1 MKKSFPLLIALFF
14 VVSCGGGGGGETSNS
29 AVPNN
34 GMSSAV
40 LSEGVSHY
48 KSLVSSGTDKDIAVS
63 DTVNW
68 FKTQKG
74 VTDAYPAA
82 DNRNIF
88 IKEANGMTTLFI
100 TETFSNLS
108 SSATGK
114 SFNKKISLNL
124 QSSAQSMKAIVMDPF
139 NIPHKNSSAVNNVL
153 SNFPDMEVTYLKG
166 TDVTPEVIQNLSG
179 NNLIYYVGHGGID
192 NEKGGIV
199 FIGTGVPFSLD
210 TFLPYAA
217 KYNDVG
223 KYKYLGRGV
232 TSDGFAFILINSN
245 FIADYSKGLNA
256 TAVYMD
262 ACHSL
267 DSDTND
273 TMATAFINNGAK
285 SYLGW
290 GGGVDPELPIPWILP
305 WQVDTTYRVAES
317 FFTDILACK
326 SVSAAFNN
334 LPFDW
339 NITDLHYRGDGKL
352 PVCEIP
358 MSVLSS
364 ITISPLNPVLEL
376 GKTQQY
382 KAAGTFSDGTTKDI
396 TASVIWSSSN
406 TGVATISPSGLAT
419 SNAAGSATI
428 TASSG
433 NISGNTTIIVTASV
447 ANLISIKQGI
457 APIINGVISP
467 GEWDDAN
474 TVQINVE
481 LGWTVQVYYKR
492 DESNIYVAF
501 ENLTHDTRVRY
512 PEVLLDMNNDKT
524 VSWKSDDL
532 WFHVS
537 YNICEGAGQ
546 YDVWAS
552 CTRTKSDW
560 AANIFPLTHQPGT
573 VEMKISYAKL
583 GLDSITD
590 KTIGIAFDVNDG
602 NSSRYSLFP
611 STASIGIPSS
621 WGTAVLAH

>member
-1 MKKSFPLLIALFF
+1 MKKSYFLLIALFF
-14 VVSCGGGGGGETSNS
+14 VVSCGGGGGGETSSS

-74 VTDAYPAA
+74 VTNAYPAA

-88 IKEANGMTTLFI
+88 IKEANGITTLFA
-100 TETFSNLS
+100 TNTFLNPS
-108 SSATGK
+108 SSSTQSTLNKIASGNK
-114 SFNKKISLNL
+114 SLSQLMSS
-124 QSSAQSMKAIVMDPF
+124 QSIKAIVMDPF
-139 NIPHKNSSAVNNVL
+139 NVPSNNSSVVNKVL
-153 SNFPDMEVTYLKG
+153 SDYPNAEVTYLKG
-166 TDVTPEVIQNLSG
+166 PDVTPEILQNLSG
-179 NNLIYYVGHGGID
+179 YDLIYYVGHGGID
-192 NEKGGIV
+192 NRNGGLV
-199 FIGTGVPFSLD
+199 FIGTGVPYSKIQE
-210 TFLPYAA
+210 YEA
-217 KYNDVG
+217 KYHDEQHI
-223 KYKYLGRGV
+223 YLGRVAPLLGGEYIGV
-232 TSDGFAFILINSN
+232 NSN
-245 FIADYSKGLNA
+245 FIKDYSKGLNA

-273 TMATAFINNGAK
+273 SMANAFMKNGAK

-290 GGGVDPELPIPWILP
+290 GGLVQSWLIFNLTSG
-305 WQVDTTYRVAES
+305 VAES
-317 FFTDILACK
+317 FFTNILACK
-326 SVSAAFNN
+326 SVSEAFNN

-339 NITDLHYRGDGKL
+339 NRDTDLHYRGDGKL

-358 MSVLSS
+358 TSVLSS
-364 ITISPLNPVLEL
+364 ITISPLAPVIEL

-433 NISGNTTIIVTASV
+433 NISGSTTIIVTASV
-447 ANLISIKQGI
+447 ANLISIKQGT

-611 STASIGIPSS
+611 STASIGSPSS